1 MGNDAVPEFS
11 AQTLPAGSA
20 PSDRTFQPPSVVA
33 QTENPDL
40 EEELRTSAEESLLG
54 STSKDVNR
62 GIGQPISGQTD
73 SETRGRGANDR
84 SGLEGV
90 GANPNDPIRERAL
103 DIDVQKGTRGKSGVN
118 RENILGAEERL
129 PESAETVA
137 SERA

>member
-1 MGNDAVPEFS
+1 M
-11 AQTLPAGSA
+11 
-20 PSDRTFQPPSVVA
+20 
-33 QTENPDL
+33 
-40 EEELRTSAEESLLG
+40 
-54 STSKDVNR
+54 NR

-129 PESAETVA
+129 PESAETMA